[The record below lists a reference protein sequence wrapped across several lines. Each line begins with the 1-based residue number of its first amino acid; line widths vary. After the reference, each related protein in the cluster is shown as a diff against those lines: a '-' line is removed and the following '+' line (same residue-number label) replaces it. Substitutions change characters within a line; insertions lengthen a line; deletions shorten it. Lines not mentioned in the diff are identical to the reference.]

1 MRGNVSW
8 VLSAGLV
15 FLAGLAAS
23 TVTAEEVQIGGR
35 LLRVADG
42 YEVSLDRKSTR
53 LNSSHT

>member
-42 YEVSLDRKSTR
+42 YEVSDRKSTR
-53 LNSSHT
+53 LNSSHRT